1 MNTRAWLFL
10 LPALAGSLPDS
21 AAASATIH
29 LNVDLT
35 DAPRQLFHVHE
46 TLAVVPGPLT
56 LNYPKWVPG
65 EHSPSGPL
73 ENLAGLKFSAGGKP
87 LAWRRDLEDMYAVHL
102 DVPTGVDALDAD
114 FDFLSPMYGGVYGQS
129 VSATPDLADLEWNQ
143 VLLYPAG
150 KASQDIVFE
159 ASVTLP
165 VDWNYATA
173 LEPGAHAKGATGF
186 KPVSLDELVDSPLI
200 AGRYFRRVDL
210 VPGGGVPVH
219 LDVVADAAADLDISA
234 EQTDRFR
241 SLVTQAYA
249 LFGAHHYDHYD
260 FLLTLS
266 DNTGHFGLEHHQSSD
281 DRTWQDYFT
290 EPGTML
296 VGNHLMPHEYVHS
309 WNGKFRRPAGLWT
322 ADFNST
328 PMQGDLLWV
337 YEGLTEYF
345 GDVLAARSGLWTP
358 EQYREL
364 LAMTAARM
372 DNRPGRT
379 WRPLQDTADEAQIL
393 YYAPRE
399 WENWRRVQDFYAEGE
414 LLWLDVDTKLRELSG
429 GRRSLNDFARAFYGM
444 DDGSHAVKT
453 YVFDDVVAT
462 LNQVQAFDW
471 AGFLHA
477 RLDTTQYHA
486 PLDGISRGGYRLA
499 YSDTPSEFFKA
510 DEKRRMTMNM
520 MYSIGLLLSTENSS
534 AGTIKDVLWGSPAFK
549 AGVGPGMKLIAVDGR
564 DFSAADKTTL
574 KNAII
579 AARTSK
585 EPIKLLVR
593 NQDDYISFDVDYHDG
608 LKYPVLQ
615 PIAGVAPVLDAIT
628 APLK

>member
-1 MNTRAWLFL
+1 MNTRAWLVL
-10 LPALAGSLPDS
+10 LSVLVASLPGF
-21 AAASATIH
+21 AATPATIR
-29 LNVDLT
+29 LKVDLT

-46 TLAVVPGPLT
+46 TLPVTPGALT
-56 LNYPKWVPG
+56 LYYPKWIPG

-73 ENLAGLKFSAGGKP
+73 ANLAGLKFTAGGKA
-87 LAWRRDLEDMYAVHL
+87 LAWRRDLDNMYALHL
-102 DVPTGVDALDAD
+102 DVPAGAGSLEAD
-114 FDFLSPMYGGVYGQS
+114 FDFLSPTDGGVYGQS
-129 VSATPDLADLEWNQ
+129 VSATPDLVDLEWNQ
-143 VLLYPAG
+143 VVLYPAG
-150 KASQDIVFE
+150 NASKDILFE
-159 ASVTLP
+159 PSVTLP
-165 VDWNYATA
+165 EDWDYATA
-173 LEPGAHAKGATGF
+173 LEPAGSGKSAPAF

-210 VPGGGVPVH
+210 VPGASVPVH
-219 LDVVADAAADLDISA
+219 LDVVADAAADLDIST
-234 EQTDRFR
+234 EQTARLR
-241 SLVTQAYA
+241 SLVTQADA
-249 LFGAHHYDHYD
+249 LFGAQHYDHYD

-290 EPGTML
+290 EPGTTL
-296 VGNHLMPHEYVHS
+296 VANHLLPHEYVHS

-328 PMQGDLLWV
+328 PMQGELLWV

-372 DNRPGRT
+372 DNRPGRS
-379 WRPLQDTADEAQIL
+379 WRPLQDSADEAQIL

-414 LLWLDVDTKLRELSG
+414 LLWLDVDTKLRELSNG
-429 GRRSLNDFARAFYGM
+429 THSMNDFARAFYGM
-444 DDGSHAVKT
+444 DGGSHVVKT
-453 YVFDDVVAT
+453 YSFDDVVAA
-462 LNQVQAFDW
+462 LNRVQAFDW
-471 AGFLHA
+471 AGFLHT

-510 DEKRRMTMNM
+510 DEKRRKTMNM
-520 MYSIGLLLSTENSS
+520 MYSIGLMLSTDGSGT
-534 AGTIKDVLWGSPAFK
+534 GTIKDVLWGSPAFK
-549 AGVGPGMKLIAVDGR
+549 AGVGPGMKLIAVNGR
-564 DFSAADKTTL
+564 DFAAADKTTL

-579 AARTSK
+579 AAQKSK

-615 PIAGVAPVLDAIT
+615 PIAGAVSSLDAII

>member
-266 DNTGHFGLEHHQSSD
+266 DNTGHFGLEHHQS
-281 DRTWQDYFT
+281 
-290 EPGTML
+290 P
-296 VGNHLMPHEYVHS
+296 
-309 WNGKFRRPAGLWT
+309 
-322 ADFNST
+322 
-328 PMQGDLLWV
+328 
-337 YEGLTEYF
+337 
-345 GDVLAARSGLWTP
+345 
-358 EQYREL
+358 
-364 LAMTAARM
+364 AMTAR
-372 DNRPGRT
+372 GRT
-379 WRPLQDTADEAQIL
+379 TSPSPAPCSWATTSCPTNTSIPGTAS
-393 YYAPRE
+393 
-399 WENWRRVQDFYAEGE
+399 
-414 LLWLDVDTKLRELSG
+414 SG
-429 GRRSLNDFARAFYGM
+429 AL
-444 DDGSHAVKT
+444 
-453 YVFDDVVAT
+453 
-462 LNQVQAFDW
+462 QAF
-471 AGFLHA
+471 G
-477 RLDTTQYHA
+477 
-486 PLDGISRGGYRLA
+486 PPISTVRPCKVTCCGCTRVSRSISA
-499 YSDTPSEFFKA
+499 
-510 DEKRRMTMNM
+510 
-520 MYSIGLLLSTENSS
+520 MYSRPAAASGPRSSTGSS
-534 AGTIKDVLWGSPAFK
+534 WP
-549 AGVGPGMKLIAVDGR
+549 
-564 DFSAADKTTL
+564 
-574 KNAII
+574 
-579 AARTSK
+579 
-585 EPIKLLVR
+585 
-593 NQDDYISFDVDYHDG
+593 
-608 LKYPVLQ
+608 
-615 PIAGVAPVLDAIT
+615 
-628 APLK
+628 

>member
-1 MNTRAWLFL
+1 MNTRAWLVL
-10 LPALAGSLPDS
+10 LPAIAFTLPGF
-21 AAASATIH
+21 AAAPAPIR
-29 LNVDLT
+29 LKVDLT

-46 TLAVVPGPLT
+46 TLPAAPGTLT
-56 LNYPKWVPG
+56 LYYPKWIPG

-73 ENLAGLKFSAGGKP
+73 ENLAGLKFTAGGKP
-87 LAWRRDLEDMYAVHL
+87 LTWRRDLENMYALHL
-102 DVPTGVDALDAD
+102 DVPAGVDSLEAD
-114 FDFLSPMYGGVYGQS
+114 FDFLSPADGGEFGQS
-129 VSATPDLADLEWNQ
+129 VSATPDLVDLEWNQ

-150 KASQDIVFE
+150 KASKDMIFE
-159 ASVTLP
+159 PSVTLP

-173 LEPGAHAKGATGF
+173 LEPTGDGKGAAGF

-210 VPGGGVPVH
+210 APGGGVPVH
-219 LDVVADAAADLDISA
+219 LDVVADSPADLDISA

-249 LFGAHHYDHYD
+249 LFGGHHYDHYD

-290 EPGTML
+290 EPDTTL

-322 ADFNST
+322 ADFNSV
-328 PMQGDLLWV
+328 PMKGDLLWV

-393 YYAPRE
+393 YYAARE

-429 GRRSLNDFARAFYGM
+429 GTRSMNDFARAFYGI
-444 DDGSHAVKT
+444 DDGSHVVKT
-453 YVFDDVVAT
+453 YSFDDVVAV
-462 LNQVQAFDW
+462 LNRIQAFDW

-510 DEKRRMTMNM
+510 DEKRRKIMNM
-520 MYSIGLLLSTENSS
+520 MYSIGLMLSTENSS
-534 AGTIKDVLWGSPAFK
+534 TGTIKDVLWGSPAFK
-549 AGVGPGMKLIAVDGR
+549 AGVGPGMKLIAIDGR
-564 DFSAADKTTL
+564 DFAAADMTAL
-574 KNAII
+574 NNAII
-579 AARTSK
+579 AAQKSK

-593 NQDDYISFDVDYHDG
+593 NQDDYITFDVDYHDG
-608 LKYPVLQ
+608 LKYPLLERV
-615 PIAGVAPVLDAIT
+615 AGGVSSLDAIV